1 MGPHEREDDDHESH
15 PGDGQEW
22 DDFQDALESLFR
34 DGRLNAVLAWV
45 MVGLLATVFVE
56 STLDVDYG
64 WILFVATVA
73 VIVLIPPVAYR
84 DWRVMLP
91 WELLVLAL
99 FPILVRALF
108 GGTVGTFATYL
119 SLAAVALLVIVELHT
134 FTSLSVTSWFAVA
147 LVVLTTLSAE
157 AAWTVFRWNA
167 DNLLGTSFLLDN
179 ETLMIEWLYVA
190 LAGVAAGVLF
200 DGYFRRRDRRL
211 WRAIRGVERE

>member
-1 MGPHEREDDDHESH
+1 VSGHDPADTVA
-15 PGDGQEW
+15 
-22 DDFQDALESLFR
+22 DALEALFR
-34 DGRLNAVLAWV
+34 DSRVNAVLAWV
-45 MVGLLATVFVE
+45 LVGLLGTVFVE
-56 STLDVDYG
+56 SALDIDYG
-64 WILFVATVA
+64 WILFVATVG

-108 GGTVGTFATYL
+108 GGAVGTFATYL

-134 FTSLSVTSWFAVA
+134 FTSLSVTNWFAVC

-167 DNLLGTSFLLDN
+167 DNLLGTSFLVDN
-179 ETLMIEWLYVA
+179 ETLMIEWVYVA

-200 DGYFRRRDRRL
+200 DGYFRRRDQWL
-211 WRAIRGVERE
+211 WRAINRTVKR